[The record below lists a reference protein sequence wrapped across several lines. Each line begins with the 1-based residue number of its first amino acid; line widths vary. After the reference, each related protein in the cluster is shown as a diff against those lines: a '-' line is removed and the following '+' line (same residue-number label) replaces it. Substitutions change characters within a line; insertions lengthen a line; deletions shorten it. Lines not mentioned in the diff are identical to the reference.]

1 MIVFI
6 RTIFCLLVIAL
17 GGVIAVELQDAILGC
32 LISAGGVLAIA
43 LPFMDN
49 NRKRY
54 NHER

>member
-6 RTIFCLLVIAL
+6 RTIVCLLVIAL

-32 LISAGGVLAIA
+32 LISSGGVLAIA
-43 LPFMDN
+43 LPLMDN

-54 NHER
+54 DYER

>member
-6 RTIFCLLVIAL
+6 RTIVCLLVIAL

-43 LPFMDN
+43 LPLMDN

>member
-1 MIVFI
+1 M
-6 RTIFCLLVIAL
+6 LVIAL

-54 NHER
+54 DYER

>member
-32 LISAGGVLAIA
+32 LISAGGVLAIV
-43 LPFMDN
+43 LPLMDN

-54 NHER
+54 DYER